1 MPRMHPLEERWS
13 SLFTFA
19 LEVQV
24 HFLYAVQIPPDTGR
38 EAEGRVTRQSPVAS
52 PASPLSLSLRFQL
65 HPVEFGAPLKSLKPF
80 GPVKRIQK
88 ELQEET
94 QWLTFCNL
102 DLCWSYVSKILEM
115 IISNRASHFLWGF
128 FSTFPGLKVFYLTSF
143 HKSLRK
149 TRPVSIQRP
158 PQQRQPQQPQSQELD
173 PNQQRPKKHEVQTS
187 CNNAMILG
195 ESLLVLWFRQQP
207 NSEKNW
213 NSPSDP
219 SHPRPILRCFVSR
232 PMHEFIRPEEKE
244 KKLKSFANPKSPSD
258 SEISIQI

>member
-1 MPRMHPLEERWS
+1 MPSR
-13 SLFTFA
+13 SL
-19 LEVQV
+19 
-24 HFLYAVQIPPDTGR
+24 QILAGKR
-38 EAEGRVTRQSPVAS
+38 RVAWLNSRQSRVQRVLF
-52 PASPLSLSLRFQL
+52 LSLCGFNFILWNSG
-65 HPVEFGAPLKSLKPF
+65 HHWNHWKPF

-102 DLCWSYVSKILEM
+102 DLCWSYVSKILGM

-219 SHPRPILRCFVSR
+219 SHPRTILRCFVSR

>member
-88 ELQEET
+88 ELHEET

-102 DLCWSYVSKILEM
+102 DLCWSYVSKIHQDDHFKPGQPFPLGLFFN
-115 IISNRASHFLWGF
+115 IFLASKSSIWLPSTKACDDHPTTTTPTTAIPRIGSNQ
-128 FSTFPGLKVFYLTSF
+128 PG
-143 HKSLRK
+143 
-149 TRPVSIQRP
+149 
-158 PQQRQPQQPQSQELD
+158 
-173 PNQQRPKKHEVQTS
+173 PKKHEVQTS
-187 CNNAMILG
+187 VI
-195 ESLLVLWFRQQP
+195 
-207 NSEKNW
+207 
-213 NSPSDP
+213 
-219 SHPRPILRCFVSR
+219 HPGNLT
-232 PMHEFIRPEEKE
+232 
-244 KKLKSFANPKSPSD
+244 
-258 SEISIQI
+258 